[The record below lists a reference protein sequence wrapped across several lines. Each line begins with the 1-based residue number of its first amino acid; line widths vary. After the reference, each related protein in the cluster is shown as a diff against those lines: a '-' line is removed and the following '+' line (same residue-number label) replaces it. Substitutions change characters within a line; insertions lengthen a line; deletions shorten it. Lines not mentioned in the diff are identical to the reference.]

1 MQADSLP
8 AEPQGKPR
16 DLSKS
21 YMSEDLR
28 LALVLLF
35 PEWALSCKQ
44 KLCLVYLHIMGHM
57 CVPLFNE
64 MYQEGGRERE
74 REVDRLGNRVKE
86 G

>member
-1 MQADSLP
+1 MDSLP
-8 AEPQGKPR
+8 AEPQGKSK
-16 DLSKS
+16 DLSES

-28 LALVLLF
+28 LAVALLF
-35 PEWALSCKQ
+35 PEWVLSCKQ
-44 KLCLVYLHIMGHM
+44 KLRLVYLNITGHM

-74 REVDRLGNRVKE
+74 REMDRLGKRIKE

>member
-8 AEPQGKPR
+8 AEPQGKPK

-28 LALVLLF
+28 LALALLF

-44 KLCLVYLHIMGHM
+44 KLCPVYLHIMGHM

-64 MYQEGGRERE
+64 IRKEAERDKE
-74 REVDRLGNRVKE
+74 MDRLGKRIKE